1 MNKYNILPIIF
12 SFLLLVSACKKDDDA
27 TSDYDFQILEEV
39 NNYRV
44 SVGLSTLE
52 HNDFIW
58 QLAREHSMYMADN
71 ETNSNHDGIEQRY
84 EKIIKE
90 FGNSLKDEN
99 VSSSSTKRS
108 AKEVVDLWLA
118 SISHK
123 ENLDGDYSI
132 TGISAIKSGD
142 GTWYFTQIFYKQQ

>member
-71 ETNSNHDGIEQRY
+71 ETNSNHRQVNDTWLILTKWNTFQN
-84 EKIIKE
+84 EKT
-90 FGNSLKDEN
+90 L
-99 VSSSSTKRS
+99 
-108 AKEVVDLWLA
+108 AKLGKCL
-118 SISHK
+118 
-123 ENLDGDYSI
+123 
-132 TGISAIKSGD
+132 
-142 GTWYFTQIFYKQQ
+142 